1 MTRLIKRPNSHNLTY
16 EVRAIPSR
24 DTAELD
30 NARPLYRP
38 LQGGWRERSEAWG

>member
-24 DTAELD
+24 DTAEL
-30 NARPLYRP
+30 ALPGRWYRP